1 MIMKRQRKSLAA
13 ATVRVFLWCLVFS
26 KNKNRFS
33 GNEETGKKQIK
44 RENVTETNDTHH
56 LLRIFGC
63 HKWEH
68 LTCVE
73 HCENAIV

>member
-33 GNEETGKKQIK
+33 GNEETGKKQLDKAGKCDRNK
-44 RENVTETNDTHH
+44 RHSSSSPNIWLSQMGTFNV
-56 LLRIFGC
+56 R
-63 HKWEH
+63 
-68 LTCVE
+68 
-73 HCENAIV
+73 